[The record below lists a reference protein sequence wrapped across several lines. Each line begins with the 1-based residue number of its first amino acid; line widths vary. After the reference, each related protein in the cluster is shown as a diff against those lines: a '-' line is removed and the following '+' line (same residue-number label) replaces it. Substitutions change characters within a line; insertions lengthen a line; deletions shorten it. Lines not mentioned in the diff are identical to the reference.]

1 MTMFKR
7 TKKPSSRIDTL
18 IGKSVRVN
26 GDIEFT
32 GGLHVDGYV
41 GGNVRATGGTGAA
54 VSVSEH
60 GHIEGSVESP
70 QVVLNGHI
78 NGDIIALE
86 RVVLGAK
93 ARVEGDIYYG
103 SIEMALGAEISGK
116 LIPQKPDAARQETGG
131 DPQDTLLHARV

>member
-1 MTMFKR
+1 MFNR
-7 TKKPSSRIDTL
+7 PKKPISRIDTL

-26 GDIEFT
+26 GDVEFT
-32 GGLHVDGYV
+32 GGLHVDGYI
-41 GGNVRATGGTGAA
+41 GGNVRASGGAGAA

-60 GHIEGSVESP
+60 GHIEGSVEAP

-93 ARVEGDIYYG
+93 ARVEGDVYYG
-103 SIEMALGAEISGK
+103 AIEMALGAEISGK
-116 LIPQKPDAARQETGG
+116 LIPQKPGETRRELSDEQQE
-131 DPQDTLLHARV
+131 TLLHARV

>member
-32 GGLHVDGYV
+32 GGLHVDGFV
-41 GGNVRATGGTGAA
+41 GGNVRATGGAGAA

-116 LIPQKPDAARQETGG
+116 LIPQKPGAVRQEIGG
-131 DPQDTLLHARV
+131 DPQDALLHARV